1 MSSSMRE
8 MLLGWKG
15 AFVGKR
21 RKKVWQTTPCLFWTM
36 WKARNRIG
44 FKDDF
49 LSIQNLKYL
58 FFFFF
63 LLCSKIKFSIENGPS
78 TLVGFIDWMG
88 CK

>member
-1 MSSSMRE
+1 MPVTVRE

-21 RKKVWQTTPCLFWTM
+21 RKIVWQVAPCLFWTV
-36 WKARNRIG
+36 WKARNRIV

-58 FFFFF
+58 FLF
-63 LLCSKIKFSIENGPS
+63 LLWLETKLSIENGPS
-78 TLVGFIDWMG
+78 NLVGFIDWVG
-88 CK
+88 RK